1 MPKSYV
7 YPLTIFDRVV
17 KFKTLADMNQVVY
30 VLFNPKSS
38 ISLTDFDMVT
48 NWMVNNEIPFY
59 IEQNKSIPDYAWEYI
74 EQIKPQ
80 YKHLGEKEY
89 DLIFWGFNAGF
100 KKCKELSELTVPDLS
115 V

>member
-1 MPKSYV
+1 
-7 YPLTIFDRVV
+7 
-17 KFKTLADMNQVVY
+17 MNQVAY
-30 VLFNPKSS
+30 ALYHPKST
-38 ISLTDFDMVT
+38 ISLPNFDMVT
-48 NWMVNNEIPFY
+48 AYMVNNEIPFY
-59 IEQNKSIPDYAWEYI
+59 IEQNKSINDYALEYV
-74 EQIKPQ
+74 EHIKPQ